1 MLKVP
6 IVQARAGMVLA
17 TPIMH
22 PVKPEMVLLRSGFKL
37 GAREIEKLAEMRV
50 RELWVKFPGL
60 EFVSGYFSSEVQ
72 AAQRDITAHL
82 SKAFDMAVREADPDL
97 QYHEYRSSVAALL
110 DALSRCP
117 QARVFMQELAEAKR
131 PGMRHGT
138 TVCLLS
144 MLLGLKLDFYMEHE
158 RTRLTSAQARD
169 TTPLG
174 VGALLHDIGMTRIEA
189 RVLEDFRVTQDV
201 SDTRWQQ
208 HVLIGYG
215 MVNKVLEPSA
225 ANIVLHHHQRMDG
238 TGFPA
243 KGVSAREG
251 EGLRGSDIHIFSR
264 IVFAADLFDRL
275 RHGPGADDPSVPVT
289 PRPAVRVL
297 SRLRQNPFKQWV
309 DPMVMRALMS
319 VVPAYAPGS
328 LVKLSDGRVG
338 AVASWD
344 HAKPCRPSVFV
355 FKDGEASLDR
365 ADARGERVDLTREP
379 SLSIIEAEGQDV
391 SRDNFDPAP
400 GEFDLEAVAKSMAN
414 RADDLSRGMRKVG

>member
-6 IVQARAGMVLA
+6 IVQARPGMILA

-22 PVKPEMVLLRSGFKL
+22 PVKPELVLLRSGFKL
-37 GAREIEKLAEMRV
+37 GSREIEKLAEMRV

-60 EFVSGYFSSEVQ
+60 EFIGGYFSSEVQ
-72 AAQRDITAHL
+72 AAQRDVTALL
-82 SKAFDMAVREADPDL
+82 SKAFDLALREADPDL
-97 QYHEYRSSVAALL
+97 QYHEYRSSVASLL
-110 DALSRCP
+110 DALTRNP
-117 QARVFMQELAEAKR
+117 QARVLMQELAEAKR

-158 RTRLTSAQARD
+158 RTRLSSAQARD

-174 VGALLHDIGMTRIEA
+174 VGALLHDIGMTRLDPA
-189 RVLEDFRVTQDV
+189 TLEGFRLTQDV
-201 SDTRWQQ
+201 GDARWQQ
-208 HVLIGYG
+208 HVLVGYG

-238 TGFPA
+238 TGFPG
-243 KGVSAREG
+243 KGVSSG

-264 IVFAADLFDRL
+264 IVYAADLYDRL
-275 RHGPGADDPSVPVT
+275 RYGAGADDPSVEVT

-297 SRLRQNPFKQWV
+297 SRLRQNPFRQWV
-309 DPMVMRALMS
+309 DPLVMRALMS

-344 HAKPCRPSVFV
+344 PAKPCRPSVLV
-355 FKDGEASLDR
+355 FHGAEANLER
-365 ADARGERVDLTREP
+365 ADTKGERVDLSRES
-379 SLSIIEAEGQDV
+379 SLCIVEADGQDV
-391 SRDNFDPAP
+391 SRDNFDPGP
-400 GEFDLEAVAKSMAN
+400 SEFDLEAIARSMAN
-414 RADDLSRGMRKVG
+414 RAEELSKGMRKAG